1 MITTSSL
8 AYFNNDYALTIL
20 TFSFEDKTK
29 SYYYYNNNTGKT
41 QWEHPLDD
49 VYRGLVK
56 KVRTESQSI
65 SIGEP
70 TEDATEARD
79 EIPSY
84 EEPPNPTLLSTK
96 RLAPLKVSPK
106 HEAKLLKQRSD
117 DQILSSRKISLN
129 IFSSF
134 DEKSSFDKHPRCID
148 KPELK
153 LTGGGTMFLKSHTKN
168 KIVDTSPG
176 KSDLI
181 DNQNQPRSILRERN
195 SLEASKSMDFDKV
208 SLDKSEKDDDDKKSV
223 RFNLENTTDVAFTFS
238 DKSISSED
246 EVPENIINVKIS
258 PNKPSQFE
266 QPEKKLIKPNPAD
279 FIKPKLTI
287 SKGSDS
293 EDDSL
298 FAKSVDNDDDYILRS
313 KKLEDKVDKRIA
325 KLKQNIWEEKND
337 ELLKFKDG
345 LQESHREELERVLVN
360 AKTNYEEKIRDELE
374 SLRLEME
381 NRNTQETLKHKKKV
395 EEMKTHLDQQYSHA
409 EQTAKNNFSLKC
421 KELEKLYEEKS
432 SKIEK
437 ELTERV
443 EKTRDELIFT
453 HNSNVDQLK
462 QNHSILI
469 EDLKRGF
476 REEEAALKRDHKAVI
491 AEIKLKIEAESE
503 KKDEKYEKIRY
514 EKKLLED
521 KYKCLKEKYIRLKT
535 EVKMSIE
542 KRNKRKEQGSTVT
555 TTGSETEKSQS
566 NNKDR
571 TPLNS
576 PIKKP
581 PKPENRATRQLIIHD
596 LDTSISDKSE
606 SKCNK
611 NDYDSSDNSTNP
623 GRNRKKIFSRLK
635 SSSTSRINNNIKSK
649 KSQRSCSPV
658 ENLRRQLQKLED
670 LEDQFPQNPQP
681 DAYHLRYPFSDG
693 QKFEGSSELEFFRHR
708 IHLERDSIKRAKE
721 SLRNQKSLFQ
731 QRQKDLKLKHG
742 SMARHTLQQL
752 CQV

>member
-1 MITTSSL
+1 M
-8 AYFNNDYALTIL
+8 
-20 TFSFEDKTK
+20 
-29 SYYYYNNNTGKT
+29 
-41 QWEHPLDD
+41 
-49 VYRGLVK
+49 
-56 KVRTESQSI
+56 
-65 SIGEP
+65 
-70 TEDATEARD
+70 
-79 EIPSY
+79 
-84 EEPPNPTLLSTK
+84 
-96 RLAPLKVSPK
+96 
-106 HEAKLLKQRSD
+106 
-117 DQILSSRKISLN
+117 
-129 IFSSF
+129 
-134 DEKSSFDKHPRCID
+134 D

-153 LTGGGTMFLKSHTKN
+153 LTGGGTMFLKTHTKN
-168 KIVDTSPG
+168 KIVDTISPG
-176 KSDLI
+176 KSDSL

-246 EVPENIINVKIS
+246 EVPDNIINVKIS
-258 PNKPSQFE
+258 PNKSRPGTSTSQEVQFE
-266 QPEKKLIKPNPAD
+266 PEKKLIKPNPTD

-293 EDDSL
+293 DDDS
-298 FAKSVDNDDDYILRS
+298 FVKSIEGDDDYILRS
-313 KKLEDKVDKRIA
+313 KKLEDKVEKRIA
-325 KLKQNIWEEKND
+325 QLKQNIWEEKND
-337 ELLKFKDG
+337 ELSKFKDG

-360 AKTNYEEKIRDELE
+360 AKTDYEERIKDELE
-374 SLRLEME
+374 GLRLEME
-381 NRNTQETLKHKKKV
+381 NRNTGALKQETLKYNKKLEDIK
-395 EEMKTHLDQQYSHA
+395 EQLEKQYFQD
-409 EQTAKNNFSLKC
+409 EQKAKNDFSLKFE
-421 KELEKLYEEKS
+421 ELKKFYEEKS

-437 ELTERV
+437 ELAEKT

-491 AEIKLKIEAESE
+491 AEIKHKIEAESE

-542 KRNKRKEQGSTVT
+542 KRNKRKEHGSTVT

-606 SKCNK
+606 NKCNK

-649 KSQRSCSPV
+649 KTQRSCSPV